1 MFSHQL
7 FQDRESRQG
16 NKITQVLE
24 AGRQEKMVTEVLGE
38 LEMLEA
44 LGELRK
50 NAVPWHG
57 SFETQLVVAEAF
69 RNGEK
74 RGLKYIVFL

>member
-24 AGRQEKMVTEVLGE
+24 AGRQEKMVTEAARE
-38 LEMLEA
+38 LEMLR
-44 LGELRK
+44 GYR
-50 NAVPWHG
+50 
-57 SFETQLVVAEAF
+57 ETE
-69 RNGEK
+69 EK
-74 RGLKYIVFL
+74 CYPVTWIL